1 MRYFDRPTETMP
13 REQLQSLQLEK
24 LRAMLD
30 QLYGRNRFY
39 TAKLDELRPYFTH
52 AQFVVLP
59 EFGHVG
65 DVENL
70 QPEAFER
77 LTTSYYD
84 TGVADAS
91 LFEYEPLSFKPGLG
105 LPTMAGL
112 LVAAMIIVPLLLVG
126 GVVLIIRR
134 IRKRR
139 ASVAA

>member
-65 DVENL
+65 DVVLHSL
-70 QPEAFER
+70 QSVYV
-77 LTTSYYD
+77 LYLIL
-84 TGVADAS
+84 GLV
-91 LFEYEPLSFKPGLG
+91 PGL
-105 LPTMAGL
+105 A
-112 LVAAMIIVPLLLVG
+112 
-126 GVVLIIRR
+126 
-134 IRKRR
+134 
-139 ASVAA
+139 